1 MLRRQNRSRSEFFGG
16 RFQGQSSF
24 TPQAAL
30 QSHQPYRFSRQ
41 RLDCGAFTTA
51 LAPDPKGSVWSI
63 DLVVC
68 ADGFQDK
75 GRLAL
80 VFRQPKHDAEIV
92 TTAGRPR
99 TRQRTFEFVR
109 AQRWSKRVGFQAMQ

>member
-68 ADGFQDK
+68 ADGFKDD
-75 GRLAL
+75 GWLAL
-80 VFRQPKHDAEIV
+80 VFREAKHDAQIV
-92 TTAGRPR
+92 ARTDRP
-99 TRQRTFEFVR
+99 
-109 AQRWSKRVGFQAMQ
+109 